1 MRTSLWFDDQ
11 HRVSFLIY
19 FLSFMYIE
27 HLSLTNFRS
36 FARLDLEMPRR
47 VALLVG
53 GNAQGK
59 TSLLE
64 AIYYLATFTS
74 FQTHVD
80 RELVNF
86 IAAREAHQQVVVTRL
101 TADFWRGGSSHR
113 LEARLI
119 LEPMGVNTARPAS
132 PLEGQIGSPAPG
144 APAQS
149 GQRLRKEALLDGVK
163 RPLSE
168 VIGQFN
174 AVVFVPQMSQIIEG
188 GPEERRRYLNLVLA
202 QVIPAYVRTLSEYT
216 QALAQRNALL
226 KALGERT
233 TAQGKSRAGN
243 GEQLG
248 VWDEALARL
257 GAQIILWRI
266 QAVQEIERLAARVHS
281 QLTGGREVLRLR
293 YQPSFEPLPQPDG
306 QLGLGLDAAVNLAGL
321 ELEDIRRGFQERL
334 KRLRAEEIARGMTIV
349 GPHRDELRLFANGI
363 DLGHYGSRGQ
373 MRTTLLA
380 LKLAEVDWMQER
392 TGEWPVILLDEAM
405 AELDL
410 ERRADLLAYLGGSKQ
425 AFFTTT
431 DLNLFTPDFVGQAE
445 IWHVQGGNVQRKE

>member
-1 MRTSLWFDDQ
+1 
-11 HRVSFLIY
+11 
-19 FLSFMYIE
+19 MYLE

-36 FARLDLEMPRR
+36 FARLDLDTPRR
-47 VALLVG
+47 VVLLAG

-64 AIYYLATFTS
+64 AVYFLATFTS

-80 RELVNF
+80 RQLVNF
-86 IAAREAHQQVVVTRL
+86 IAAREAHKQVVVTRL
-101 TADFWRGGSSHR
+101 AANFRRGGSAHR

-119 LEPMGVNTARPAS
+119 LEPTGVNGARPS
-132 PLEGQIGSPAPG
+132 TPLRGQAGSPV
-144 APAQS
+144 PAALAQV

-163 RPLSE
+163 RSLGD

-188 GPEERRRYLNLVLA
+188 GPEERRRYLNLALA
-202 QVIPAYVRTLSEYT
+202 QAVPAYVRALGEYN

-226 KALGERT
+226 KALGERVP
-233 TAQGKSRAGN
+233 AQGRSKAGN

-281 QLTGGREVLRLR
+281 QLTRGREVLRLH
-293 YQPSFEPLPQPDG
+293 YQPAFEPLPQPEG
-306 QLGLGLDAAVNLAGL
+306 QLGLGLDTAVNRAGL
-321 ELEDIRRGFQERL
+321 ELEDIRHGFLERL
-334 KRLRAEEIARGMTIV
+334 KRLRAEEIARGVTTI
-349 GPHRDELRLFANGI
+349 GPHRDELRFLANSI

-373 MRTTLLA
+373 IRTALLA
-380 LKLAEVDWMQER
+380 LKLAEVDWLRER
-392 TGEWPVILLDEAM
+392 SGEWPVILLDEVM

-410 ERRADLLAYLGGSKQ
+410 ERRADLLAYLDKSEQ
-425 AFFTTT
+425 AFFSTT
-431 DLNLFTPDFVGQAE
+431 DLNLFTPEFVERAE
-445 IWHVQGGNVQRKE
+445 VWTVQGGNIHRKEK